1 MEVKLILVWVGFGM
15 FIFSQLTAASSYCK
29 NSYNDY
35 LAQKYPR
42 YYKPTPISKTTII
55 SYIVSICGIVVLYL
69 SLASLP

>member
-15 FIFSQLTAASSYCK
+15 FIFGQLTAASSYCS

-35 LAQKYPR
+35 MTQKYPQ
-42 YYKPTPISKTTII
+42 YYKPIPISKTTII
-55 SYIVSICGIVVLYL
+55 SHIVSICGMVVFYL